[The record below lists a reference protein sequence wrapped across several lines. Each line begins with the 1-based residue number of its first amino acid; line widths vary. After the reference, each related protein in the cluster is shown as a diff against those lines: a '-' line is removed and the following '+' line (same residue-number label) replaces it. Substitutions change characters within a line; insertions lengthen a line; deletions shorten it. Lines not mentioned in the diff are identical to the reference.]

1 MTYKKKIEN
10 FRSVFAQQ
18 HNERRSRLYSNLE
31 PDKIEIET
39 GYKFDKVYVVTD
51 CGQGATQKLG
61 RYMVESR
68 TGDIWGIKSWTQVNK
83 RRWYGTLDSVGDYD
97 WSDFYARPLPGTDA
111 ERGQFERESNIKS
124 AHKKRGRLL
133 KSESLGK

>member
-51 CGQGATQKLG
+51 CGAGATQKLG

-111 ERGQFERESNIKS
+111 ERDQFERESNIKS
-124 AHKKRGRLL
+124 AHKKRGRRP